1 MRTIRKII
9 KEWRWFAVN
18 TIGLAVSLAVL
29 LVIFFHVKNEF
40 SFDRFHSKAGRIYR
54 VTVDSNNGATSTHP
68 ARVAGEWPNQLID
81 EYPSIENIVRLVSF
95 RRAIVKIG
103 DNKFYSEK
111 AFSTDSSF
119 FRIFDFKI
127 LSGNPEKALTQPG
140 RVFISR
146 SLAMKYFGNLNIIG
160 KDISIQ
166 HQQVPSPKI
175 YVIDGVMEDFPAS
188 SHFHADLLTS
198 YTDAEEKKTWA
209 YTYFLMKTGTDI
221 EQITSSV
228 QEKWKKESQS
238 GEPVAILHLQKL
250 TDIHLFSH
258 KTREME
264 KNGDIRSI
272 ILLVS
277 GAVIVLFIALINFM
291 NLNRVRFFAGLKSI
305 KLKLINGATKLRLAG
320 TIAAESVILS
330 VISLTAGLIIADS
343 ISKILNLPIFG
354 INALPWILG
363 ISVGFVLTIAA
374 LSVLPLFTNP
384 IKSSLNDTTPKGQVF
399 PFPLILQFTL
409 SILAISGAVVL
420 KQQMNFILSSHPA
433 ARNANLVVISGNP
446 WDVVQRYESLKNELL
461 LYPEIVNMTAAMEE
475 PGGDILDGVPFE
487 MEGIE
492 KKEGQSINIFTTDSN
507 FFDVFNI
514 KPLAGSVNLGTT
526 STQQWEAA
534 AAELGTLRNAGAN
547 PEIIAE
553 KEKNLGT
560 FREKYILNESALRL
574 LGIVTPEEAVG
585 KRFRLNFFLA
595 DLFPE
600 GEIAAVVPDFHYT
613 NLHSEEKPLAIAP
626 RKMFNYCFIISIN
639 PVSHERALSVI
650 DAAWQKI
657 NPEIPLQFEFMT
669 DSYQKVYSG
678 EYAQSKVLVLFS
690 LIAVIISALGVFSM
704 ASFKIQQRIRE
715 IGIRKVNGAQISEVM
730 VLLNKDFVKWVLIAF
745 LIATPIAWYA
755 MHKWLENFA
764 YKTELS
770 WWIFA
775 LAGSLALGIALLTVS
790 WQSWKAATRNPVEAL
805 RYE

>member
-1 MRTIRKII
+1 MKIFRKLI
-9 KEWRWFAVN
+9 KDWRWFAIN
-18 TIGLAVSLAVL
+18 ALGLAVSVAVL
-29 LVIFFHVKNEF
+29 MVIFFYVKNELSYD
-40 SFDRFHSKAGRIYR
+40 SFHTKADRIYR
-54 VTVDSNNGATSTHP
+54 VTVDSNNGATSMHP
-68 ARVAGEWPNQLID
+68 ARVAGEWTSQLPE
-81 EYPSIENIVRLVSF
+81 EYPSIENIVRLVPF

-103 DNKFYSEK
+103 EKKFYSEK

-127 LSGNPEKALTQPG
+127 LSGNPEHALKQPG
-140 RVFISR
+140 RAFISR
-146 SLAMKYFGNLNIIG
+146 SLAMKYFGDLNIIG

-166 HQQVPSPKI
+166 HQQVPSAQI
-175 YVIDGVMEDFPAS
+175 YVIDGVMEDFPAN

-198 YTDAEEKKTWA
+198 YSDDEEKKNWA
-209 YTYFLMKTGTDI
+209 YTYFLMKPGADI
-221 EQITSSV
+221 ETIKNSV
-228 QEKWKKESQS
+228 EKKWKSESQAGS
-238 GEPVAILHLQKL
+238 PVAILYLQKL

-258 KTREME
+258 KSREME

-277 GAVIVLFIALINFM
+277 GAIIILFIALINFM
-291 NLNRVRFFAGLKSI
+291 NLNRVRFIAQLKSV
-305 KLKLINGATKLRLAG
+305 KVKLINGATKSGLAV
-320 TIAAESVILS
+320 TVATESLVLS
-330 VISLTAGLIIADS
+330 LVSMATGLIFADS
-343 ISKILNLPIFG
+343 ISKMLDLPIFG
-354 INALPWILG
+354 LNTLPWIIAISLG
-363 ISVGFVLTIAA
+363 FILIIAA
-374 LSVLPLFTNP
+374 LSVLPLFTTP
-384 IKSSLNDTTPKGQVF
+384 IKSSLNDTNPKGRIF
-399 PFPLILQFTL
+399 SFPLILQFAL

-433 ARNANLVVISGNP
+433 AENANLVVIADNQ
-446 WDVVQRYESLKNELL
+446 WEVVQRYESLKNELL
-461 LYPEIVNMTAAMEE
+461 KHPEIVNMTAAMEE
-475 PGGDILDGVPFE
+475 PGGDILDGVAFE
-487 MEGIE
+487 MEGVE
-492 KKEGQSINIFTTDSN
+492 KKEGQFINIFTTDSN
-507 FFDVFNI
+507 FFGVLGI

-574 LGIVTPEEAVG
+574 LGIATPEEAVG
-585 KRFRLNFFLA
+585 KRFRLNFFLP

-600 GEIAAVVPDFHYT
+600 GEIVAVVPDFHYT

-639 PVSHERALSVI
+639 PASHERALGVI

-657 NPEIPLQFEFMT
+657 NPETPFQFEFLT

-715 IGIRKVNGAQISEVM
+715 IGIRKVNGARISEVL
-730 VLLNKDFVKWVLIAF
+730 VILNRDFVKWVAIAF
-745 LIATPIAWYA
+745 VIATPIAYYS

-764 YKTELS
+764 YKTALS

-775 LAGSLALGIALLTVS
+775 LAGLLALGIALLTVS
-790 WQSWKAATRNPVEAL
+790 WQSWRAATRNPVEAL